1 MADYHSP
8 TVVQPDIPV
17 AAMTP
22 LERRLLAELFEHE
35 GNDQA
40 VYFFASDNVADTAWI
55 ANAELVELLGQD
67 NGMVSRIAEVVRT
80 EIATGDLGEDEFELD
95 FSTIGYDPIFQDIVR
110 RSLDLDHVQIIAAWT
125 CTKMRSDG
133 FGGMAT
139 VGAPAAR
146 PTGHDPVTFTVKRV
160 GKSDEG
166 LTQNSTR
173 DSPQYRIRLRRIRP

>member
-22 LERRLLAELFEHE
+22 LERRLLCELFEHE

-55 ANAELVELLGQD
+55 ATAELVELLGQD
-67 NGMVSRIAEVVRT
+67 NGMVSRIADVVRA
-80 EIATGDLGEDEFELD
+80 EIAKGDLGEDEFELD
-95 FSTIGYDPIFQDIVR
+95 FSMIGYDLIFQDIVR
-110 RSLDLDHVQIIAAWT
+110 RSPDLDHVQIIAAWT
-125 CTKMRSDG
+125 CTKMLPDG

-139 VGAPAAR
+139 VITADNV
-146 PTGHDPVTFTVKRV
+146 H
-160 GKSDEG
+160 SM
-166 LTQNSTR
+166 STA
-173 DSPQYRIRLRRIRP
+173 SYIEEVLGRLGEPPPST

>member
-22 LERRLLAELFEHE
+22 LERRLLCELFEHE

-55 ANAELVELLGQD
+55 ATAELVELLGRD
-67 NGMVSRIAEVVRT
+67 NGMVSRIADAVRA
-80 EIATGDLGEDEFELD
+80 EIAKGDLGEDEFELD
-95 FSTIGYDPIFQDIVR
+95 FSMIGYDLIFQDIVR
-110 RSLDLDHVQIIAAWT
+110 RSPDLDHVQIIAAWT
-125 CTKMRSDG
+125 CTKMRPDG

-139 VGAPAAR
+139 VITADEVQSMSTASYIEEVLGHLGEP
-146 PTGHDPVTFTVKRV
+146 PT
-160 GKSDEG
+160 
-166 LTQNSTR
+166 ST
-173 DSPQYRIRLRRIRP
+173 